1 MLMIV
6 CKNIYKTVVI
16 KICASI
22 CNDKMTTNER
32 FPSPMLC
39 PCIHTHF
46 ITLVFVCRGRSIPV
60 LPPSLSQSIP
70 QLWCHQPSES
80 LIYCLRLRFIKCGVK
95 VGALQSFCACV
106 CVRGR
111 ASSCAVG
118 ADLICP
124 TCEALI
130 QVWTGPERSGACLV
144 CGKRLQSPT
153 CMRRSWKTRVSGKVW
168 HTSVCLFAN
177 RLICLAVTLNEAV
190 LVCGLYKRFHHL
202 EGYKVTAE
210 KLTDY
215 MSGGFCTMQGQF
227 TLGRMSVARFFTH
240 FFWAN

>member
-95 VGALQSFCACV
+95 VGALKSFCACV
-106 CVRGR
+106 CVWGGERLRVLSEPISSALLVRLWFKSEPVPSEAVRVWSVGNACKVPPACAAAGR
-111 ASSCAVG
+111 
-118 ADLICP
+118 
-124 TCEALI
+124 
-130 QVWTGPERSGACLV
+130 RACLGR
-144 CGKRLQSPT
+144 CETRLSASL
-153 CMRRSWKTRVSGKVW
+153 RIV
-168 HTSVCLFAN
+168 
-177 RLICLAVTLNEAV
+177 
-190 LVCGLYKRFHHL
+190 
-202 EGYKVTAE
+202 
-210 KLTDY
+210 
-215 MSGGFCTMQGQF
+215 
-227 TLGRMSVARFFTH
+227 
-240 FFWAN
+240 

>member
-1 MLMIV
+1 MSGAVHPCFAPL
-6 CKNIYKTVVI
+6 TVSKHSSAV
-16 KICASI
+16 
-22 CNDKMTTNER
+22 M
-32 FPSPMLC
+32 SPTVWEPNLLSEVEVYQVRGEGGGAEKFLC
-39 PCIHTHF
+39 
-46 ITLVFVCRGRSIPV
+46 V
-60 LPPSLSQSIP
+60 
-70 QLWCHQPSES
+70 
-80 LIYCLRLRFIKCGVK
+80 
-95 VGALQSFCACV
+95 CV

-153 CMRRSWKTRVSGKVW
+153 CMRHSWKTRVSGKVW
-168 HTSVCLFAN
+168 DTSVCLFAN